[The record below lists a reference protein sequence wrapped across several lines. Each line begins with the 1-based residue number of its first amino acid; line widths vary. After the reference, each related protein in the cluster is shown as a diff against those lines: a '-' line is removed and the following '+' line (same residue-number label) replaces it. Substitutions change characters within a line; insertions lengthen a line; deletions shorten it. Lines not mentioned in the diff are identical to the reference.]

1 MVARNRKPLR
11 APILGIAGSLAFW
24 LVVPAPGQMVE
35 PVQEAQFDPSDAY
48 FQGWQSVRKA
58 EELENA
64 GDFIGAMDKLQQAS
78 KLFLTVRKYY
88 PNWKD
93 EMVKIRAEKT
103 DESITRVR
111 PKMEAQMLKN
121 RSAMAELEG
130 GLKKGG
136 EFIDPSKDVVPLTP
150 GILEVDPL
158 ETRRLR
164 DAEAEV
170 ERLRGLAA
178 NGDVRRQNEFL
189 NAQLKAAQQNV
200 ESLRA
205 RLAAAPVQ
213 KEVKSLNDRISTLEQ
228 EREAMA
234 MALTQSRGAHTEAL
248 AKIATLQADLKVAQ
262 QKYADVDRDLKTE
275 RKVASSVVAAQ
286 RNQLNALEKE
296 LEKRDGA
303 IAQARQEIEGL
314 KNELKQ
320 SQEAYAQLKNERD
333 NLVQE
338 RDQMSALL
346 KLDNGGR
353 IQDLIEQNMAL
364 AKNLRE
370 ANEKVERLNR
380 ESNADK
386 DAITDAIRDL
396 AIAKQQ
402 INALHEEKRKQ
413 DKRVAELEANLKS
426 EEASLAAGKS
436 DGSSAEVETLR
447 EIIKSQLRAGERRR
461 QARDLLI
468 EAAKQLGSKDEKL
481 NEAVKLFDAQEIV
494 LTAEEQKLID
504 GRSVDG
510 EFFSPTVKDRATVNQ
525 ATSNLNRDIAVFER
539 TAEKSYVMGR
549 LLPTRELYEMILE
562 QSPNH
567 PPTLCRIG
575 VVNLKLNDMNAAVD
589 AFRRAAEMDANNP
602 YAFQMLGYSY
612 MLLGDLPAAEQA
624 SKRSVDLSPNNY
636 KSQMIYATICFRAG
650 RHSEAESHF
659 KAAITADP
667 IPSESYYNLGLI
679 YLRLNRMD
687 EARDY
692 YQKSLERGGLPD
704 PGLEEKIY
712 ANKREDR

>member
-1 MVARNRKPLR
+1 MVARNRKSLR
-11 APILGIAGSLAFW
+11 APILGIAGSLLLGLA
-24 LVVPAPGQMVE
+24 APGTAQVAQ
-35 PVQEAQFDPSDAY
+35 PIQEAQFDPSDAY

-64 GDFIGAMDKLQQAS
+64 GDFIGAMEKLRQAS

-93 EMVKIRAEKT
+93 EMVRTRAEKT
-103 DESITRVR
+103 EETITRVK
-111 PKMEAQMLKN
+111 PKAEAQMLKN

-130 GLKKGG
+130 GVKKNG

-150 GILEVDPL
+150 GILEVNPL

-178 NGDVRRQNEFL
+178 NGDIKRQNEFL
-189 NAQLKAAQQNV
+189 NAQLNAAQRNV

-205 RLAAAPVQ
+205 RLAAAPVE
-213 KEVKSLNDRISTLEQ
+213 KEMKSLNDRISSLEQ

-234 MALTQSRGAHTEAL
+234 MALTQSRGAQTEAL
-248 AKIATLQADLKVAQ
+248 AKIATLEADLKVAQ

-275 RKVASSVVAAQ
+275 RKVSSSVVAAQ
-286 RNQLNALEKE
+286 RNQLNALEKQ
-296 LEKRDGA
+296 LEKKNGE

-320 SQEAYAQLKNERD
+320 SHEAFAQLKNERD
-333 NLVQE
+333 NLMQE

-402 INALHEEKRKQ
+402 INALHQEKREQ
-413 DKRVAELEANLKS
+413 DKRVAELEAQLKN
-426 EEASLAAGKS
+426 EESSLAAGKS
-436 DGSSAEVETLR
+436 TADPAEVETLR
-447 EIIKSQLRAGERRR
+447 DIIRRQLRVQERRR

-481 NEAVKLFDAQEIV
+481 TEAVKLFDAQEIA
-494 LTAEEQKLID
+494 LTPEEQKLID
-504 GRSVDG
+504 ARNVDG
-510 EFFSPTVKDRATVNQ
+510 EFFSPTIKDRATVNQ

-539 TAEKSYVMGR
+539 TAEKSYMMGR

-567 PPTLCRIG
+567 PPTLCRVG

-589 AFRRAAEMDANNP
+589 AFRRAAEMDSNNP
-602 YAFQMLGYSY
+602 FAFQMLGYSY
-612 MLLGDLPAAEQA
+612 MLLGDMPAAEQA

-636 KSQMIYATICFRAG
+636 KSQMIHATICFRVG
-650 RHSEAESHF
+650 RYNEAESHF

-667 IPSESYYNLGLI
+667 IPGESYRNLALL
-679 YLRLNRMD
+679 YLRLNRRD

-692 YQKSLERGGLPD
+692 YQKSLERGAVPD
-704 PGLEEKIY
+704 PALEEKIY
-712 ANKREDR
+712 ANPREDR

>member
-1 MVARNRKPLR
+1 MVARNRKSLR
-11 APILGIAGSLAFW
+11 APILGIAGSLLLGLA
-24 LVVPAPGQMVE
+24 APGTAQVAQ
-35 PVQEAQFDPSDAY
+35 PIQEAQFDPSDAY

-64 GDFIGAMDKLQQAS
+64 GDFIGAMEKLRQAS

-93 EMVKIRAEKT
+93 EMVRTRAEKT
-103 DESITRVR
+103 EETITRVK
-111 PKMEAQMLKN
+111 PKAEAQMLKN

-130 GLKKGG
+130 GVKKNG

-150 GILEVDPL
+150 GILEVNPL

-178 NGDVRRQNEFL
+178 NGDIKRQNEFL
-189 NAQLKAAQQNV
+189 NAQLNAAQRNV

-205 RLAAAPVQ
+205 RLAAAPVE
-213 KEVKSLNDRISTLEQ
+213 KEMKSLNDRISSLEQ

-234 MALTQSRGAHTEAL
+234 MALTQSRGAQTEAL
-248 AKIATLQADLKVAQ
+248 AKIATLEADLKVAQ

-275 RKVASSVVAAQ
+275 RKVSSSVVAAQ
-286 RNQLNALEKE
+286 RNQLNALEKQ
-296 LEKRDGA
+296 LEKKNDE

-320 SQEAYAQLKNERD
+320 SHEAFAQLKNERD
-333 NLVQE
+333 NLMQE

-402 INALHEEKRKQ
+402 INALHQEKREQ
-413 DKRVAELEANLKS
+413 DKRVAELEAQLKN
-426 EEASLAAGKS
+426 EESSLAAGKS
-436 DGSSAEVETLR
+436 TADPAEVETLR
-447 EIIKSQLRAGERRR
+447 DIIRRQLRVQERRR

-481 NEAVKLFDAQEIV
+481 TEAVKLFDAQEIA
-494 LTAEEQKLID
+494 LTPEEQKLID
-504 GRSVDG
+504 ARNVDG
-510 EFFSPTVKDRATVNQ
+510 EFFSPTIKDRATVNQ

-539 TAEKSYVMGR
+539 TAEKSYMMGR

-567 PPTLCRIG
+567 PPTLCRVG

-589 AFRRAAEMDANNP
+589 AFRRAAEMDSNNP
-602 YAFQMLGYSY
+602 FAFQMLGYSY
-612 MLLGDLPAAEQA
+612 MLLGDMPAAEQA

-636 KSQMIYATICFRAG
+636 KSQMIHATICFRVG
-650 RHSEAESHF
+650 RYNEAESHF

-667 IPSESYYNLGLI
+667 IPGESYRNLALL
-679 YLRLNRMD
+679 YLRLNRRD

-692 YQKSLERGGLPD
+692 YQKSLERGAVPD
-704 PGLEEKIY
+704 PALEEKIY
-712 ANKREDR
+712 ANPREDR

>member
-11 APILGIAGSLAFW
+11 APILGIAGSLLLGLA
-24 LVVPAPGQMVE
+24 APGTAQVAQ
-35 PVQEAQFDPSDAY
+35 PIQEAQFDPSDAY

-64 GDFIGAMDKLQQAS
+64 GDFIGAMEKLRQAS

-93 EMVKIRAEKT
+93 EMVRTRAEKT
-103 DESITRVR
+103 EETITRVK
-111 PKMEAQMLKN
+111 PKAEAQMLKN

-130 GLKKGG
+130 GVKKNG

-150 GILEVDPL
+150 GILEVNPL

-178 NGDVRRQNEFL
+178 NGDIKRQNEFL
-189 NAQLKAAQQNV
+189 NAQLNAAQRNV

-205 RLAAAPVQ
+205 RLAAAPVE
-213 KEVKSLNDRISTLEQ
+213 KEMKSLNDRISSLEQ

-234 MALTQSRGAHTEAL
+234 MALTQSRGAQTEAL
-248 AKIATLQADLKVAQ
+248 AKIATLEADLKVAQ

-275 RKVASSVVAAQ
+275 RKVSSSVVAAQ
-286 RNQLNALEKE
+286 RNQLNALEKQ
-296 LEKRDGA
+296 LEKKNGE

-320 SQEAYAQLKNERD
+320 SHEAFAQLKNERD
-333 NLVQE
+333 NLMQE

-402 INALHEEKRKQ
+402 INALHQEKREQ
-413 DKRVAELEANLKS
+413 DKRVAELEAQLKN
-426 EEASLAAGKS
+426 EESSLAAGKS
-436 DGSSAEVETLR
+436 TADPAEVETLR
-447 EIIKSQLRAGERRR
+447 DIIRRQLRVQERRR

-481 NEAVKLFDAQEIV
+481 TEAVKLFDAQEIA
-494 LTAEEQKLID
+494 LTPEEQKLID
-504 GRSVDG
+504 ARNVDG
-510 EFFSPTVKDRATVNQ
+510 EFFSPTIKDRATVNQ
-525 ATSNLNRDIAVFER
+525 ATSNLNRNIAVFER
-539 TAEKSYVMGR
+539 TAEKSYMMGR

-567 PPTLCRIG
+567 PPTLCRVG

-589 AFRRAAEMDANNP
+589 AFRRAAEMDSNNP
-602 YAFQMLGYSY
+602 FAYQMLGYSY
-612 MLLGDLPAAEQA
+612 MLLGDMPAAEQA

-636 KSQMIYATICFRAG
+636 KSQMIYATICFRVG
-650 RHSEAESHF
+650 RYNEAESHF

-667 IPSESYYNLGLI
+667 IPGESYRNLALL
-679 YLRLNRMD
+679 YLRLNRRD
-687 EARDY
+687 EAREF
-692 YQKSLERGGLPD
+692 YQKSLERGAVPD
-704 PGLEEKIY
+704 PALEEKIY
-712 ANKREDR
+712 ANPREDR